1 MVDKT
6 VKTAKTPQAK
16 SKVSIKSKVKVEPDT
31 SEASK
36 KLVNDRFKRAKN
48 FRETDQ
54 EDIWKRSYNNWRGVL
69 DQSLYPWRSKL
80 FIPWSFTVVET
91 IIPKVFARDP
101 KWRAISRN
109 PNPVPMNT
117 PVEEGQYRLSTPD
130 QASVVGNLLTYQWNR
145 IGMRL
150 KMYDYIKDSL
160 MYSKGYAKVTWNFKT
175 KKKTEMVPVVGENDE
190 ITFEK
195 QEKNFIYCDDPNV
208 EIIDPFDIYVDPDA
222 TSLENATYIIHRK
235 IVPLEDLKNNV
246 NYKNVDQI
254 KMTEKSGTT
263 SFLNN
268 DLNEQTRYDGAKP
281 GPDGAKK
288 EVEVLEYWES
298 DRLIVVANG
307 SVVLRDTPNPYNH
320 KQIPFVELDD
330 YRDPHKYY
338 GQSELSVIDP
348 LQREINAIRNQ
359 RRDYDNLQLNPV
371 IRMVP
376 GTLRNPNSAVMAPG
390 NVWMV
395 SDLTSMDTFTL
406 PALQGASTEI
416 ESRTAQD
423 IKMTVAIDEIGIGLL
438 PDNPQR
444 RSATE
449 VVTAQSMAGKRFAIK
464 IALLEEA
471 VKKIGEM
478 VFALNQ
484 QFLDQERVIQIVG
497 ERGAQEWLKLSPED
511 IQGDF
516 FIDIETGSMLPKDEI
531 AARQEA
537 VQLLQYITPI
547 ISPVIQTN
555 PGVILPVIRMVLDT
569 FELPGKQE
577 ILDELNDA
585 LGQAKEVKEQEAA
598 QEEQVAQ
605 AQAAQS
611 EAAALNQVGQAVQA
625 PEGELAVPNTA
636 QGTRS
641 DLELSTLLGGQQ

>member
-1 MVDKT
+1 M
-6 VKTAKTPQAK
+6 AKTTLKTQPKKGETPNTAAK
-16 SKVSIKSKVKVEPDT
+16 N
-31 SEASK
+31 
-36 KLVNDRFKRAKN
+36 LVNERFKRAKS

-54 EDIWKRSYNNWRGVL
+54 EEIWKRSYNNWRGVL
-69 DQSLYPWRSKL
+69 DQSIYPWRSKL

-101 KWRAISRN
+101 KWRAVSRN
-109 PNPVPMNT
+109 PEPIQQNAPTQEN
-117 PVEEGQYRLSTPD
+117 GYLLSTPS
-130 QASVVGNLLTYQWNR
+130 QASVVQNLLSYQWSR

-160 MYSKGYAKVTWNFKT
+160 MYSKGYVKVTWDFKT
-175 KKKTEMVPVVGENDE
+175 KTKTTMEPVVGKDDE
-190 ITFEK
+190 ITFKEVK
-195 QEKNFIYCDDPNV
+195 KSEVYCDDPNV
-208 EIIDPFDIYVDPDA
+208 EVIDPFDIYVDPDA
-222 TSLENATYIIHRK
+222 TSLKDAAYLIHRK
-235 IVPLEDLKNNV
+235 LVPYSVLKDNP
-246 NYKNVDQI
+246 NYKNVEQI
-254 KMTEKSGTT
+254 NMAKNKPASNTY
-263 SFLNN
+263 LDN
-268 DLNEQTRYDGAKP
+268 DLNEETRFNNSAPTVDNYKE
-281 GPDGAKK
+281 
-288 EVEVLEYWES
+288 EVEVLEYWER
-298 DRLIVVANG
+298 DRLIVIANR
-307 SVVLRDTPNPYNH
+307 SIVLRDTPNPYND
-320 KQIPFVELDD
+320 KKIPFVELDD

-395 SDLTSMDTFTL
+395 SDLASMDTFTL
-406 PALQGASTEI
+406 PALQGNSSDI
-416 ESRTAQD
+416 EQRTIEDLQR
-423 IKMTVAIDEIGIGLL
+423 TVAIDELGIGLL
-438 PDNPQR
+438 PDGSAR

-449 VVTAQSMAGKRFAIK
+449 VVTASSMAGKRFAIK

-471 VKKIGEM
+471 VKEIGEM
-478 VFALNQ
+478 VFARNQ

-497 ERGAQEWLKLSPED
+497 ERGAQEWVKLSPQD
-511 IQGDF
+511 VQGDF

-569 FELPGKQE
+569 FELPGTQA
-577 ILDELNDA
+577 ILDDLNNA
-585 LGQAKEVKEQEAA
+585 LGQAQQVQQAQAQQEAQVQQAEAA
-598 QEEQVAQ
+598 QMGATALNQE
-605 AQAAQS
+605 AQAA
-611 EAAALNQVGQAVQA
+611 AALAEPITTPDTLQGARADQ
-625 PEGELAVPNTA
+625 ELA
-636 QGTRS
+636 
-641 DLELSTLLGGQQ
+641 TLLGNQ

>member
-1 MVDKT
+1 MPKT
-6 VKTAKTPQAK
+6 TLKTQPQKGETPNTAAKN
-16 SKVSIKSKVKVEPDT
+16 
-31 SEASK
+31 
-36 KLVNDRFKRAKN
+36 LVNERFKRAKS

-54 EDIWKRSYNNWRGVL
+54 EEIWKRSYNNWRGVL
-69 DQSLYPWRSKL
+69 DSSIYPWRSKL

-101 KWRAISRN
+101 KWRAVSRN
-109 PNPVPMNT
+109 PT
-117 PVEEGQYRLSTPD
+117 PVEQGAPTQENGYLLSTPS
-130 QASVVGNLLTYQWNR
+130 QASVAQNLLSYQWSR

-150 KMYDYIKDSL
+150 KMYDFIKDSL

-175 KKKTEMVPVVGENDE
+175 RTKTTMEPIVGKDDE
-190 ITFEK
+190 ITFKEVK
-195 QEKNFIYCDDPNV
+195 KNEVYCDDPDV

-222 TSLENATYIIHRK
+222 TSLKNAAYIIHRK
-235 IVPLEDLKNNV
+235 IVPYDIVKNNV
-246 NYKNVDQI
+246 NYKNVSQI
-254 KMTEKSGTT
+254 KLAKNGATPNKAIDNT
-263 SFLNN
+263 LNQ
-268 DLNEQTRYDGAKP
+268 QTRFNNG
-281 GPDGAKK
+281 GPTTDTFKH
-288 EVEVLEYWES
+288 EVEILEYWEC

-307 SVVLRDTPNPYNH
+307 SVVLRDTPNPYSD
-320 KQIPFVELDD
+320 KKIPFVELDD

-395 SDLTSMDTFTL
+395 SDLQSMDTFTL
-406 PALQGASTEI
+406 PALQGTSTDI
-416 ESRTAQD
+416 ERQTAQD
-423 IKMTVAIDEIGIGLL
+423 IQRAVAIDEIGIGLL
-438 PDNPQR
+438 PDGSAR

-449 VVTAQSMAGKRFAIK
+449 VVTASSMAGKRFAIK

-471 VKKIGEM
+471 VKEIGEM
-478 VFALNQ
+478 VFARNQ

-497 ERGAQEWLKLSPED
+497 ERGAKEWIKLKPED
-511 IQGDF
+511 IKGDF
-516 FIDIETGSMLPKDEI
+516 FIDIEAGSMLPKDEI

-537 VQLLQYITPI
+537 IQLLQYITPI

-569 FELPGKQE
+569 FELPGTQA
-577 ILDELNDA
+577 ILDELNQA
-585 LGQAKEVKEQEAA
+585 LGQAQQTQQAQAQQEAQVQQAEAA
-598 QEEQVAQ
+598 QMEATAMNQQ
-605 AQAAQS
+605 AQAEAQP
-611 EAAALNQVGQAVQA
+611 LQT
-625 PEGELAVPNTA
+625 PETLQGLRSDQELA
-636 QGTRS
+636 
-641 DLELSTLLGGQQ
+641 TLLGE

>member
-1 MVDKT
+1 MVKKIDTQARKGET
-6 VKTAKTPQAK
+6 PSTAAK
-16 SKVSIKSKVKVEPDT
+16 N
-31 SEASK
+31 
-36 KLVNDRFKRAKN
+36 LVNDRFKRAKT

-54 EDIWKRSYNNWRGVL
+54 EEIWKRSYNNWRGVL

-101 KWRAISRN
+101 KWRAISRD
-109 PNPVPMNT
+109 PAPAASPEQQT
-117 PVEEGQYRLSTPD
+117 EGGMMLSTPD
-130 QASVVGNLLTYQWNR
+130 QASVVNNLLSYQWSR
-145 IGMRL
+145 MDMRL

-160 MYSKGYAKVTWNFKT
+160 MYSKGYAKVTWNFQTKT
-175 KKKTEMVPVVGENDE
+175 HTTMEPVVDKDDV
-190 ITFEK
+190 ITFKEVK
-195 QEKNFIYCDDPNV
+195 KNKVYCDDPNV

-222 TSLENATYIIHRK
+222 TSLENAGYVVHRK
-235 IVPLEDLKNNV
+235 LVPYAKVKENP

-254 KMTEKSGTT
+254 KMAKDKT
-263 SFLNN
+263 SAGRAIDNN
-268 DLNEQTRYDGAKP
+268 LNETTRFNGSAPTVDGFKE
-281 GPDGAKK
+281 
-288 EVEVLEYWES
+288 EVEILEYWEC
-298 DRLIVVANG
+298 DRLIVLANR
-307 SVVLRDTPNPYNH
+307 SVVLRDSPNPYAH
-320 KQIPFVELDD
+320 KKLPFVELDD

-395 SDLTSMDTFTL
+395 SDLNSMDTFTL
-406 PALQGASTEI
+406 PALQGTAKDI
-416 ESRTAQD
+416 EQQTAQD
-423 IKMTVAIDEIGIGLL
+423 IQRAVAIDEIGIGLL
-438 PDNPQR
+438 PDGSSR

-449 VVTAQSMAGKRFAIK
+449 VVTATSMAGKRFAVK

-471 VKKIGEM
+471 VKKIGEL

-497 ERGAQEWLKLSPED
+497 QRGAQQWLKLTPED
-511 IQGDF
+511 IRGDY

-555 PGVILPVIRMVLDT
+555 PAVILPVIRMVLDT

-577 ILDELNDA
+577 ILDELNSA
-585 LGQAKEVKEQEAA
+585 LGQAKQVQEQQMATEQQAMQA
-598 QEEQVAQ
+598 QAQ
-605 AQAAQS
+605 QAQATALNQEAQAAQPQ
-611 EAAALNQVGQAVQA
+611 EPITTPDTLQGLRADQ
-625 PEGELAVPNTA
+625 ELA
-636 QGTRS
+636 
-641 DLELSTLLGGQQ
+641 TLLGNQ

>member
-1 MVDKT
+1 MAKT
-6 VKTAKTPQAK
+6 TKKTQPKQGETPKTAAQN
-16 SKVSIKSKVKVEPDT
+16 
-31 SEASK
+31 
-36 KLVNDRFKRAKN
+36 LVTERFKRAKS

-54 EDIWKRSYNNWRGVL
+54 EEIWKRSYNNWRGVL
-69 DQSLYPWRSKL
+69 DQSIYPWRSKL

-109 PNPVPMNT
+109 PEPVQPDT
-117 PVEEGQYRLSTPD
+117 PVEENGYLLSTPD
-130 QASVVGNLLTYQWNR
+130 QASVVQNLLSYQWSR

-175 KKKTEMVPVVGENDE
+175 KTTTTMEPVVGEDDE
-190 ITFEK
+190 ITY
-195 QEKNFIYCDDPNV
+195 QEKKKSSVYCDDPNV

-222 TSLENATYIIHRK
+222 TSLKDAAYLIHRK
-235 IVPLEDLKNNV
+235 MVPYSVVKDNV
-246 NYKNVDQI
+246 NYKNVEQI
-254 KMTEKSGTT
+254 AMAKNKPSAG
-263 SFLNN
+263 SSIDNN
-268 DLNEQTRYDGAKP
+268 LNEATRYNNSAPTVDNFKE
-281 GPDGAKK
+281 
-288 EVEVLEYWES
+288 EVEILEYWES
-298 DRLIVVANG
+298 DRLIVVANRT
-307 SVVLRDTPNPYNH
+307 VVLRDTPNPYSD
-320 KQIPFVELDD
+320 KKIPFVELDD

-395 SDLTSMDTFTL
+395 SDLNSMDTFTL
-406 PALQGASTEI
+406 PALQGTATDI
-416 ESRTAQD
+416 EQQTAQD
-423 IKMTVAIDEIGIGLL
+423 IQRAVAIDEIGIGLL
-438 PDNPQR
+438 PDGSAR

-449 VVTAQSMAGKRFAIK
+449 VVTATSMAGKRFAVK

-471 VKKIGEM
+471 VKEIGEM
-478 VFALNQ
+478 IFARNQ

-497 ERGAQEWLKLSPED
+497 ERGAQEWIKLTPED
-511 IQGDF
+511 IRGDF

-555 PGVILPVIRMVLDT
+555 PAVILPVIRMVLDT

-577 ILDELNDA
+577 ILDDLNAA
-585 LGQAKEVKEQEAA
+585 LGQAKE
-598 QEEQVAQ
+598 AQ
-605 AQAAQS
+605 AQQAEAEQMQAQA
-611 EAAALNQVGQAVQA
+611 EADQMEATALNQEAQAASALSEPIATPDTLQGA
-625 PEGELAVPNTA
+625 RADQELA
-636 QGTRS
+636 Q
-641 DLELSTLLGGQQ
+641 LLG